1 MSNKLSKRLLSE
13 QLQLWYVTVLFSAA
27 LQAQNMSNRRVLVGF
42 VCEGGALGILGLRG
56 RGGIPL

>member
-13 QLQLWYVTVLFSAA
+13 QLQLWYVIVLFSAA

-42 VCEGGALGILGLRG
+42 VCVWGG
-56 RGGIPL
+56 RGH